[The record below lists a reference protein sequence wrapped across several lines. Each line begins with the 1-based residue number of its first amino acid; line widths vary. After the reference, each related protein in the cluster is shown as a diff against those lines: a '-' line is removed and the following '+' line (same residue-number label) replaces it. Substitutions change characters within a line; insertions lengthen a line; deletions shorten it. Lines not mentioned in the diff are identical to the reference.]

1 MTLTESLMPDGPRQA
16 CVASRDPIRQR
27 ADSNNELP
35 RAQSVPDTPRNCG
48 HPRLIMVSVFLCM

>member
-16 CVASRDPIRQR
+16 CVAT
-27 ADSNNELP
+27 LP
-35 RAQSVPDTPRNCG
+35 DNPRNCG